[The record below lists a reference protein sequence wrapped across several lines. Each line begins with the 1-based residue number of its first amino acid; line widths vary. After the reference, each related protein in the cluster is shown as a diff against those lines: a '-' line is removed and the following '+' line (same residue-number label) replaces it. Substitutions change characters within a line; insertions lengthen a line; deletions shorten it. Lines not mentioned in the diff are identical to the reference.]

1 VGSSFKPYVLA
12 TAVKQGMNVQKSTLD
27 GNAPLWIPPDSQP
40 MTFANTKKP
49 TSPGSWYKVTNDET
63 VNSQGPVSVV
73 KATAESLN
81 TAYTD
86 LWHRVAYDS
95 QNDSHPVTDMARA
108 FGVNVGSYPGGAG
121 MTGKNP
127 MQDQAGIALG
137 QASLT
142 VEEQATLMATLADN
156 GVYHAPHVVARIIQ
170 GNAVRTANPVTRQV
184 LTPEQ
189 AADVNY
195 AMSFDTSSF
204 GTAAGLGLTNGQKI
218 IAKTGTTNLSQEA
231 FFLGATP
238 MDAMAVGMFVSHTG
252 CTLPV
257 SEQALCK
264 STNALSFTPP
274 PGLQTLYG
282 VGGLAGYG
290 GQWPA
295 QIWHTYF
302 MNQFNTLPVQLW
314 APVNNWGTPWNL
326 FGKLPPKPKPHPSH
340 FPTPGGR
347 PTCHGNGRHNGC
359 LPTSFTPTPTP
370 SPTQSTQCGG
380 FVNPCPSPSPG
391 STKPGG

>member
-1 VGSSFKPYVLA
+1 
-12 TAVKQGMNVQKSTLD
+12 
-27 GNAPLWIPPDSQP
+27 
-40 MTFANTKKP
+40 
-49 TSPGSWYKVTNDET
+49 PGSWYKVTNDET